1 MFTGI
6 VEATGTVEELS
17 HGRLA
22 IRTSLAEHLRE
33 SGSIAV
39 NGVCLTALEP
49 KAGAFHADLS
59 PETLARTNLGALKRG
74 SIVNLERP
82 LTPTSELG
90 GHLVQGHVDGVAAMV
105 TYRQLDQEG
114 NQWLEV
120 RVPPELLR
128 YVAWKGSVALN
139 GISLTVASLEKDIL
153 GVAIIPYTHTH
164 TNLHL
169 LKPGDLL
176 NIECD
181 LIARYLERLLSKVEV
196 PAEKQA
202 AAGAITVER
211 LIKEGF

>member
-6 VEATGTVEELS
+6 IEATGTVDELKQ
-17 HGRLA
+17 GRLV
-22 IRTSLAEHLRE
+22 IRTPLAGQLRE

-49 KAGAFHADLS
+49 RAQTFYADLS
-59 PETLARTNLGALKRG
+59 PETLARTNLGALKPG
-74 SIVNLERP
+74 SLVNLERP
-82 LTPTSELG
+82 LTPSSELG
-90 GHLVQGHVDGVAAMV
+90 GHLVQGHVDGVAEMV
-105 TYRQLDQEG
+105 SYRQLDPEG

-139 GISLTVASLEKDIL
+139 GISLTLAALEKDIL

-169 LKPGDLL
+169 LKPGDFL

-181 LIARYLERLLSKVEV
+181 LIARYLERLLAKVEQ
-196 PAEKQA
+196 PAERGA
-202 AAGAITVER
+202 AAGALSVER
-211 LIKEGF
+211 LVEEGF